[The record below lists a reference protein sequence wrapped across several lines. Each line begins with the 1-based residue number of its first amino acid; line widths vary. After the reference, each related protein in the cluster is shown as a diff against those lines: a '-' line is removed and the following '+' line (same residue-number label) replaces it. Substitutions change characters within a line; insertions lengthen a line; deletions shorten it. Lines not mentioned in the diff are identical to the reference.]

1 MATDADALA
10 TITRLMAT
18 LEGMQEGYNL
28 LTKIV
33 ADHEREINDLKMKL
47 ARAVAIGAQPARSS
61 ILRAH

>member
-47 ARAVAIGAQPARSS
+47 ARTEAIGAQPARSS